1 MNFINQELMDEFI
14 NHNETFLGNSIKNGS
29 LNPEILNLIRST
41 QNFSKSGPMSIPIL
55 IPQPFSSNVSES
67 QESKD
72 ALPKLGIVQAEKK
85 EAIQLDQQEV

>member
-1 MNFINQELMDEFI
+1 MELIDQELMDEFI